1 MNDPVPDQRLEAEL
15 RAMLQRRALDMN
27 PDPPA
32 WRDLAQRTGAVVI
45 SLQTGAPVDP
55 DTARGRRG
63 HGRQWFRPVLAAA
76 VALVVAMVSALV
88 VGGSGPGHGDTADGP
103 EAIDVPAAGQRSFD
117 PARAT
122 PLFPV
127 TDDASPDLPPSE
139 WLGDATKAA
148 SEYLDVMGLPVGQ
161 DWLVIDPAV
170 KDVQGNGDAP
180 PIQTAN
186 VAWSIHADRRADLP
200 LLAEGT
206 VFLRNAERGGRNTWF
221 VVGVSTRKL
230 WLSDIHRDGDL
241 LSFDVDRTS
250 DGPNF
255 PQAAAI
261 SVDGVIVG
269 SVDTGEIQQIRVQR
283 PAGQVAVIQ
292 VQHMVDGVPWSIT
305 STAVPALPGGAIA
318 VPDAEPPV
326 PTTII
331 RGDSGVSVTVEPGFP
346 VPPSTVDPTDP
357 TDPVESRR
365 MAVSRR

>member
-1 MNDPVPDQRLEAEL
+1 MSDPVPDERLEAEL
-15 RAMLQRRALDMN
+15 RAMLHRRALDMN

-32 WRDLAQRTGAVVI
+32 WRDLAQRNGAVVI

-55 DTARGRRG
+55 GTAPGRRG
-63 HGRQWFRPVLAAA
+63 PGRQWFRPVLAAA

-127 TDDASPDLPPSE
+127 TDDASPDLPPGE
-139 WLGDATKAA
+139 WLSDPTKAA
-148 SEYLDVMGLPVGQ
+148 SEYLDVVGLPVGQ

-170 KDVQGNGDAP
+170 KDVQGRGDAP

-186 VAWSIHADRRADLP
+186 VAWSIHAERRADLP

-241 LSFDVDRTS
+241 LSFDVDRTT
-250 DGPNF
+250 DDAKIF
-255 PQAAAI
+255 PQPAAI

-269 SVDTGEIQQIRVQR
+269 SVEAGGIQQVRVQR
-283 PAGQVAVIQ
+283 PAGQVVVIQ

-305 STAVPALPGGAIA
+305 STAVPALPGGTIA
-318 VPDAEPPV
+318 VPDTGPV

-331 RGDSGVSVTVEPGFP
+331 RGDSGGSVKVEPDLP
-346 VPPSTVDPTDP
+346 VPPPTTEPADTVQPAD
-357 TDPVESRR
+357 VRR
-365 MAVSRR
+365 LVSQR